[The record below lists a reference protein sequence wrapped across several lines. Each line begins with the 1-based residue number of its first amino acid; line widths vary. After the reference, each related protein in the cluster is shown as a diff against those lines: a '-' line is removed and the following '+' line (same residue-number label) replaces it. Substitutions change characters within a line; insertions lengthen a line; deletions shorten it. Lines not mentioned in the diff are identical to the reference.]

1 MYLNLG
7 SLIYLGLAEPA
18 TDRNER
24 RIDLL
29 NEMTVI
35 FAHFHVLVF
44 SDWQQDSNVKYMAG
58 WSYLAF
64 VQGSSFINLCIVS
77 YYGFH

>member
-35 FAHFHVLVF
+35 FAHFHIIVF
-44 SDWQQDSNVKYMAG
+44 SDWQ
-58 WSYLAF
+58 
-64 VQGSSFINLCIVS
+64 
-77 YYGFH
+77 